1 MNDID
6 ANNNLTDETT
16 QLTPAQ
22 KRELMRKYQRLLNLI
37 PHGKHKKQRGTK
49 GAFGKKKS
57 ERQRAK

>member
-49 GAFGKKKS
+49 GAFGKKEIKS
-57 ERQRAK
+57 ID